1 MTGIWEGYTTRVA
14 DQNTGIWEGYTTRVA
29 DQMTGIW
36 EGYNQSGECFFPD
49 PYPACTKLWIWG
61 QILQDYRV

>member
-1 MTGIWEGYTTRVA
+1 M
-14 DQNTGIWEGYTTRVA
+14 TGIWEGYTTRVA